1 MRIAESLVDI
11 TVFAR
16 VAEVGSLTAAAREL
30 GMSLPVVSKRL
41 ARLEQRL
48 GMRLVSRTTR
58 HLALTEDG
66 RDFQAHCR
74 RILAQIEEMEAALA
88 LRRGEVIGQLRVT
101 SAVAFGQRILAPLIA
116 EFLRLHP
123 AIRIHLTATDTVV
136 DLISGGFDLAIRSG
150 AMPESQFLAHPLAP
164 SHGVVCGAPA
174 YLAHRGRPSHPR
186 ELEQHDCVLS
196 GDTTQDHWR
205 LRSQAGEEV
214 AVQVT
219 GPASSSHGEVA
230 LALALAGA
238 GLVAKPVWEIGPEVR
253 QGRLEIVLSGWHIPE
268 PPLQA
273 VHAHGRLVTPR
284 LRLFL
289 DFLNERLRAGWP

>member
-1 MRIAESLVDI
+1 M
-11 TVFAR
+11 
-16 VAEVGSLTAAAREL
+16 
-30 GMSLPVVSKRL
+30 
-41 ARLEQRL
+41 
-48 GMRLVSRTTR
+48 
-58 HLALTEDG
+58 
-66 RDFQAHCR
+66 
-74 RILAQIEEMEAALA
+74 
-88 LRRGEVIGQLRVT
+88 
-101 SAVAFGQRILAPLIA
+101 
-116 EFLRLHP
+116 
-123 AIRIHLTATDTVV
+123 

-238 GLVAKPVWEIGPEVR
+238 GLVTKPVWEIGPEVR